1 MTRVPK
7 TPIRRVI
14 KEKPRHPPITFTA
27 EAIVASAALFVSLL
41 SLSSSAWFAV
51 RGSVVTAVPPDSVFF
66 YRDAGV
72 GAGAVLT
79 IGVDTSLVNS
89 ASSNHGDVAT
99 RITMEIDL
107 PGDTDPVF
115 NYAALVTPV
124 FSEDATRQSTN
135 CPVTAR
141 CVVNDGQFLT
151 IEEPRRTLDVPGG
164 SSRSE
169 YVGFWAESN
178 NCSIRGTCNKF
189 RDFESAAREL
199 ELRENL
205 TIRFHY
211 DMHSD
216 GRKTAVC
223 NLNLNPSKQPVY
235 RPWLTDHLKDKG
247 WVLLPCNR

>member
-1 MTRVPK
+1 MAK
-7 TPIRRVI
+7 D
-14 KEKPRHPPITFTA
+14 KPRHPPITFTA
-27 EAIVASAALFVSLL
+27 EALVASAALLVSLI

-66 YRDAGV
+66 YRDAGE

-99 RITMEIDL
+99 RITMEIDQ
-107 PGDTDPVF
+107 PGAVNPVF
-115 NYAALVTPV
+115 NYAGLVTPV
-124 FSEDATRQSTN
+124 FTENATRQAMN

-169 YVGFWAESN
+169 YIGFWAQSN
-178 NCSIRGTCNKF
+178 NCATRGSCYKF
-189 RDFESAAREL
+189 LDFESAAREL
-199 ELRENL
+199 ERTETLS
-205 TIRFHY
+205 ISFHY

-223 NLNLNPSKQPVY
+223 NLNLNPANEPKY
-235 RPWLTDHLKDKG
+235 KPWLADHLKDKG
-247 WVLLPCNR
+247 WVLILCNR